1 MDQCIFCQGL
11 LDPASGRC
19 RSCGRAQPAKGGV
32 AVRPAASVTTIR
44 CTRCGEEA
52 PGAARFCPTCG
63 QSFVP
68 AAHPTPTPAIPEAA
82 GNGVYEFI
90 DTFARPP
97 TRAAQVKEPARP
109 FAFLPEQHLLQ
120 DVSIITDDGTGSSNS
135 NGVLPVVVPPLH
147 HQVVTATLKINPS
160 ARALQQAQEQL
171 EVALQALE
179 QTYPQ
184 TAAGLGVTL
193 AWGLPYFQR
202 YIPQLGKGSYHFAAG
217 TAYPDYLPIDHRASK
232 AAGKMVRAIL
242 DAITFPS
249 DQPPSGFPGI
259 LLEANDV
266 AVLLRS
272 DSLDH
277 IQAGMDALF
286 GTKPG
291 QAGWLFQ
298 ITSIRRGFAGGGFYG
313 QQGLPS
319 QMARAA
325 RIPGAEYIP
334 PTAELFMGFTSTQ
347 QNALGPGVIAN
358 MESIPGL
365 TDQWPYGYFQH
376 GTTMH
381 LSHLFEDLKA
391 WYEGNGPINFSSY
404 ADRVRATFRPG
415 LTVPPG
421 TQTVPEG
428 PAQVVQAA
436 ALVKDVKTYGT
447 VGHSASIQPAT
458 RLAQDVTDNY
468 ENFYRAGTAIPQ
480 RADFN
485 TLDNPFFYSANPQ
498 HDRYS
503 NQPAAGLHFVVFVP
517 TSDSFHRGRMA
528 MDGHYPDGTALK
540 LHPRAVG
547 MGFNAV
553 LTTTHRQNFL
563 VPPRAHRSFPLAEYL
578 V

>member
-1 MDQCIFCQGL
+1 LQ
-11 LDPASGRC
+11 
-19 RSCGRAQPAKGGV
+19 
-32 AVRPAASVTTIR
+32 
-44 CTRCGEEA
+44 E
-52 PGAARFCPTCG
+52 
-63 QSFVP
+63 VP
-68 AAHPTPTPAIPEAA
+68 
-82 GNGVYEFI
+82 
-90 DTFARPP
+90 
-97 TRAAQVKEPARP
+97 
-109 FAFLPEQHLLQ
+109 
-120 DVSIITDDGTGSSNS
+120 IIADDGTGSSS
-135 NGVLPVVVPPLH
+135 STGVLPVVVPPLH
-147 HQVVTATLKINPS
+147 HQVVTATLKVEPS
-160 ARALQQAQEQL
+160 PRGLQQAQAQL
-171 EVALQALE
+171 EAALQALE

-184 TAAGLGVTL
+184 TAGGLGVTV

-202 YIPQLGKGSYHFAAG
+202 YIPRLGRPSYHFAAG
-217 TAYPDYLPIDHRASK
+217 TAYPDYLPIDQRASK
-232 AAGKMVRAIL
+232 AAGTTVRAIL
-242 DAITFPS
+242 DAILFPS
-249 DQPPSGFPGI
+249 DQPPPGYPGI

-272 DSLDH
+272 DSPAH
-277 IQAGMDALF
+277 IQAGVDALF
-286 GTKPG
+286 GTQPG

-298 ITSIRRGFAGGGFYG
+298 VTSIRRGFAGGGFYG
-313 QQGLPS
+313 KQGLPS

-325 RIPGAEYIP
+325 RIPGADYIP

-358 MESIPGL
+358 MESLPGL

-391 WYEGNGPINFSSY
+391 WYEGNGPISFSSFT
-404 ADRVRATFRPG
+404 DRVRATFRPG

-428 PAQVVQAA
+428 PAQAVNAA
-436 ALVKDVKTYGT
+436 AMVKDLKTYGV
-447 VGHSASIQPAT
+447 VGHSAAIQPAT
-458 RLAQDVTDNY
+458 RLPQDVIDNY
-468 ENFYRAGTAIPQ
+468 DHLYRAGTAIPQ

-498 HDRYS
+498 QDHYTS
-503 NQPAAGLHFVVFVP
+503 QPAAGLHFVVFVP
-517 TSDSFHRGRMA
+517 TSDAFHRGRMA
-528 MDGHYPDGTALK
+528 MDGRYADGTALK

-578 V
+578 I

>member
-1 MDQCIFCQGL
+1 MEQCIFCQGEI
-11 LDPASGRC
+11 DTARGIC
-19 RSCGRAQPAKGGV
+19 RSCGRAPSAKVGV
-32 AVRPAASVTTIR
+32 AVLTAASAPTIR
-44 CTRCGEEA
+44 CPKCGQDA
-52 PGAARFCPTCG
+52 PGGARFCPTCG
-63 QSFVP
+63 QPFAN
-68 AAHPTPTPAIPEAA
+68 AAPSAPAIPGAA
-82 GNGVYEFI
+82 NNGVYEFI
-90 DTFARPP
+90 DTFAKP
-97 TRAAQVKEPARP
+97 PARTETAASPAPP
-109 FAFLPEQHLLQ
+109 FTFLPEQHLLQ
-120 DVSIITDDGTGSSNS
+120 EVPVITDDGTGSSS
-135 NGVLPVVVPPLH
+135 STGVLPVIVPPLH
-147 HQVVTATLKINPS
+147 HQVVTATLKVDSS
-160 ARALQQAQEQL
+160 ARALQQAQAQL
-171 EVALQALE
+171 ELAIQTLE

-184 TAAGLGVTL
+184 TPGGLGITV

-202 YIPQLGKGSYHFAAG
+202 YIPRLGKSSYHFAAG

-232 AAGKMVRAIL
+232 AAGKTVRAIL
-242 DAITFPS
+242 DAIIFPS
-249 DQPPSGFPGI
+249 DQPPPGFWGV
-259 LLEANDV
+259 LLEANEV

-272 DSLDH
+272 DSPAH

-286 GTKPG
+286 GTKSG

-298 ITSIRRGFAGGGFYG
+298 VTSIRRGFAGGGFYG
-313 QQGLPS
+313 KQGLPS

-347 QNALGPGVIAN
+347 HNALGPGVIAN
-358 MESIPGL
+358 MESLPGL

-381 LSHLFEDLKA
+381 LSHLFEDLQA
-391 WYEGNGPINFSSY
+391 WYAGNGSINFSSY
-404 ADRVRATFRPG
+404 ADRVRASFRPG

-428 PAQVVQAA
+428 PAQVVSAA
-436 ALVKDVKTYGT
+436 TLVKELKTYGT

-458 RLAQDVTDNY
+458 RLPEDVTDNY
-468 ENFYRAGTAIPQ
+468 DNFYRAGTAIPQ

-498 HDRYS
+498 QDRYS
-503 NQPAAGLHFVVFVP
+503 SEPAAGLHFVVFVP
-517 TSDSFHRGRMA
+517 TSDAFHRGRMA
-528 MDGHYPDGTALK
+528 MDGRYPDGTALK
-540 LHPRAVG
+540 LNPRAVG

-578 V
+578 L

>member
-1 MDQCIFCQGL
+1 MERCIFCQGEIDQARGICL
-11 LDPASGRC
+11 RC
-19 RSCGRAQPAKGGV
+19 GQAQPTKVGAV
-32 AVRPAASVTTIR
+32 ALAAASAPIIR
-44 CTRCGEEA
+44 CPKCGEGV
-52 PGAARFCPTCG
+52 PSGARFCPTCG
-63 QSFVP
+63 QPFVNP
-68 AAHPTPTPAIPEAA
+68 APSVPAIPGAA
-82 GNGVYEFI
+82 SNGVYELV
-90 DTFARPP
+90 DTFAQPP
-97 TRAAQVKEPARP
+97 ARAATAPAPTPP
-109 FAFLPEQHLLQ
+109 FTFLPEQHLLQ
-120 DVSIITDDGTGSSNS
+120 DVPVITDDGTGSSNN
-135 NGVLPVVVPPLH
+135 NGVLSVVVPPLH
-147 HQVVTATLKINPS
+147 HQVVTAILKVNPS
-160 ARALQQAQEQL
+160 VQALQQAQAQL
-171 EVALQALE
+171 EAALQTLE
-179 QTYPQ
+179 QTYLQ
-184 TAAGLGVTL
+184 TAGGLGITV

-202 YIPQLGKGSYHFAAG
+202 YIPRLGKQSYHFLAG

-232 AAGKMVRAIL
+232 ATGKTVHVIL

-249 DQPPSGFPGI
+249 DQPPPGFPGI

-272 DSLDH
+272 DSPTH
-277 IQAGMDALF
+277 IQAGMDVLF

-298 ITSIRRGFAGGGFYG
+298 VTSIRRGFAGGGFYG
-313 QQGLPS
+313 KQSLPS
-319 QMARAA
+319 QMARTA
-325 RIPGAEYIP
+325 RIPGAEHIP

-347 QNALGPGVIAN
+347 HNALGPGVIAN
-358 MESIPGL
+358 MESLPGL
-365 TDQWPYGYFQH
+365 TDQWPYGYFLH

-391 WYEGNGPINFSSY
+391 WYEGNGPISFASY

-428 PAQVVQAA
+428 PAQVVNAA
-436 ALVKDVKTYGT
+436 VLVKDLKTYGV
-447 VGHSASIQPAT
+447 VGHSAAIQPAT
-458 RLAQDVTDNY
+458 RLPQDVTDNY

-485 TLDNPFFYSANPQ
+485 TLDNPFFYSVNPQ
-498 HDRYS
+498 QDRYS
-503 NQPAAGLHFVVFVP
+503 NMPAAGLHFVVFVP

-528 MDGHYPDGTALK
+528 MDGRYPDGTALK
-540 LHPRAVG
+540 LNPRAPG

-578 V
+578 L

>member
-1 MDQCIFCQGL
+1 
-11 LDPASGRC
+11 
-19 RSCGRAQPAKGGV
+19 
-32 AVRPAASVTTIR
+32 
-44 CTRCGEEA
+44 
-52 PGAARFCPTCG
+52 
-63 QSFVP
+63 
-68 AAHPTPTPAIPEAA
+68 
-82 GNGVYEFI
+82 
-90 DTFARPP
+90 
-97 TRAAQVKEPARP
+97 
-109 FAFLPEQHLLQ
+109 
-120 DVSIITDDGTGSSNS
+120 
-135 NGVLPVVVPPLH
+135 
-147 HQVVTATLKINPS
+147 
-160 ARALQQAQEQL
+160 
-171 EVALQALE
+171 
-179 QTYPQ
+179 
-184 TAAGLGVTL
+184 
-193 AWGLPYFQR
+193 
-202 YIPQLGKGSYHFAAG
+202 
-217 TAYPDYLPIDHRASK
+217 
-232 AAGKMVRAIL
+232 
-242 DAITFPS
+242 
-249 DQPPSGFPGI
+249 
-259 LLEANDV
+259 
-266 AVLLRS
+266 
-272 DSLDH
+272 
-277 IQAGMDALF
+277 
-286 GTKPG
+286 
-291 QAGWLFQ
+291 
-298 ITSIRRGFAGGGFYG
+298 
-313 QQGLPS
+313 
-319 QMARAA
+319 MARAA

-391 WYEGNGPINFSSY
+391 WYEGNGPINFSNY
-404 ADRVRATFRPG
+404 AERVRATFRPG

-428 PAQVVQAA
+428 PAQVVNAA
-436 ALVKDVKTYGT
+436 ALVKDLKTYGT

-468 ENFYRAGTAIPQ
+468 DNFYRSGTAIPQ

-498 HDRYS
+498 QDRYS

-528 MDGHYPDGTALK
+528 MDGRYPDGTALK
-540 LHPRAVG
+540 LHPRAFG